1 MRRVRINV
9 HTSKRLLLLSN
20 NQYITLYNHSPVTPL
35 RVRSVAVYILHTW
48 CKYINKYLY
57 PQHFLVFFLS
67 FFTRRT
73 PISRQNYRKT
83 SKKTTISEEKPAS
96 FCEKLRQFSQQ
107 NTPQTLTSFWPTLLT
122 GCKRRIY
129 SKKDINNY
137 VDKNV
142 NN

>member
-96 FCEKLRQFSQQ
+96 FCKKITPIFTTKHTSNTDIVLAYSPNRLQTTYLQQ
-107 NTPQTLTSFWPTLLT
+107 
-122 GCKRRIY
+122 KRY
-129 SKKDINNY
+129 
-137 VDKNV
+137 
-142 NN
+142 